1 MKRLMCAAAPFLLI
15 AALLLATSREA
26 AAAPGDGFWSTSGS
40 KIVDASGNVVRFTG
54 VNWFGFETSNLMPHG
69 IWSANWKTLLNRVK
83 SMGLTVI
90 RLPYSDDIMANQVV
104 QGVNTA
110 ANPDLVG
117 VTTLA
122 LMDRIIDYCGQ
133 LGIRVIL
140 DRHRPDSGG
149 QSKLWYTA
157 TVSEAT

>member
-1 MKRLMCAAAPFLLI
+1 MKRHLMCAVGPFLLT
-15 AALLLATSREA
+15 AAILLAAPPEA

-40 KIVDASGNVVRFTG
+40 KIVASAGNVVRVTG

-90 RLPYSDDIMANQVV
+90 RLPYSDDILANQVA

-117 VTTLA
+117 VTTLT
-122 LMDRIIDYCGQ
+122 LMARILDYC
-133 LGIRVIL
+133 
-140 DRHRPDSGG
+140 
-149 QSKLWYTA
+149 
-157 TVSEAT
+157 